1 MALPIAEATE
11 IPVGFACVVRF
22 PMFASR
28 LTFLSRDQL
37 QLHILDGADAGM
49 TETVDYRVI
58 NLRPGLFVVAWQ
70 EPMGTVVQVED
81 FAEGTV
87 YSNIT
92 MVDQGATLVAISGTI
107 HEITA

>member
-1 MALPIAEATE
+1 
-11 IPVGFACVVRF
+11 
-22 PMFASR
+22 
-28 LTFLSRDQL
+28 
-37 QLHILDGADAGM
+37 
-49 TETVDYRVI
+49 
-58 NLRPGLFVVAWQ
+58 
-70 EPMGTVVQVED
+70 MGTVVQVED

>member
-1 MALPIAEATE
+1 
-11 IPVGFACVVRF
+11 
-22 PMFASR
+22 
-28 LTFLSRDQL
+28 
-37 QLHILDGADAGM
+37 M

-81 FAEGTV
+81 FAEST
-87 YSNIT
+87 
-92 MVDQGATLVAISGTI
+92 DQGATLVAISGTI